1 MYSFWSIEEKNWR
14 EVELPAHVYTLMNVG
29 EAAHLAGALIFP
41 IGDFIH
47 QLVREDISNVQL
59 AAVFKQGS
67 ERVRDE

>member
-1 MYSFWSIEEKNWR
+1 MS
-14 EVELPAHVYTLMNVG
+14 LA

-47 QLVREDISNVQL
+47 QLVREDISDVHL

-67 ERVRDE
+67 KRVSDK